1 MHNILFSIS
10 RARGVFRFIMVS
22 GKISKIFVT
31 FRLFILL
38 RLLSKCAYG
47 VVMAKIHFRIV
58 VYWLSFP
65 FGSCDFLC
73 FKEICSRTIPI
84 FYSKDW
90 KWLQKSYIKNRERSE
105 LLLLSKLQQKTLKNH
120 RKSMKIRRKINEN
133 STKNH
138 WKINKKSIEN
148 QQKSLK
154 IQRKIIEKIN
164 S

>member
-90 KWLQKSYIKNRERSE
+90 KWLRKSYIKKCERSE
-105 LLLLSKLQQKTLKNH
+105 LWLFSKYLRNVCHFFEWKPPYLFNFWPF
-120 RKSMKIRRKINEN
+120 
-133 STKNH
+133 TKHNMLWYALH
-138 WKINKKSIEN
+138 MPC
-148 QQKSLK
+148 
-154 IQRKIIEKIN
+154 RHA
-164 S
+164 